1 MVNWESLSGSH
12 DLVQRD
18 MNTLLALV
26 AAMAISMA
34 LIPVMVRIA
43 PRLGLMDQP
52 GVRKVHAVP
61 VPRVGG
67 VGIVV
72 GALIP
77 ILFLLPEDNLSQAY
91 IIGTLVLFVFGLWDD
106 IFEIGHYTK
115 FLGQLLAVSIV
126 IFYGD
131 LYVITFPFIPGGEII
146 PLLGIPFTFVAM
158 VGMINAVNL
167 SDGLDG
173 LAGGESLFSLG
184 AITLLAIL
192 VDGVVALTITLTV
205 IGGVFGFLRYNTHP
219 ARVFMGDSGSQ
230 FLGYALA
237 YLVILLTQSVDRDLS
252 PAVVLL
258 LLGLPV
264 VDSLV
269 VIVNRLR
276 TRISPFKARRDH
288 IHHRLLDLGFV
299 HHESVIIIYSLQ
311 MVFVTSGVLLRYE
324 SNMLIMAVYL
334 VLCSGIFTMLGLAER
349 SGWKL
354 SDRKRV
360 DGQTTVMAHDVLKRI
375 LVIVPRRFLSIGI
388 PIYFIGTSL
397 IVERV
402 PSDFAKMSLLV
413 AGLMTL
419 ELSFG
424 NAPRSIMRRALIYIV
439 AAFVG
444 YLGISWTPIWM
455 EFLEPSKT
463 VFFILIAVAF
473 AAAVKFSPRRRKTEF
488 ETTATD
494 YLVVFCLVAVLMV
507 SKGNFW
513 GSDGVMFVVQ
523 MVVIFYGCEL
533 LIMEKRGKWS
543 GLSAAALVTA
553 VILAL
558 RGLLLT

>member
-1 MVNWESLSGSH
+1 
-12 DLVQRD
+12 

-34 LIPVMVRIA
+34 LIPIMVRVA
-43 PRLGLMDQP
+43 PRLGLMDRP
-52 GVRKVHAVP
+52 GVRKVHAAP

-72 GALIP
+72 GALVP
-77 ILFLLPEDNLSQAY
+77 IFFLLPPDKVSQAY
-91 IIGTLVLFVFGLWDD
+91 IIGTLILFVFGLWDD
-106 IFEIGHYTK
+106 MFEIGYYPK
-115 FLGQLLAVSIV
+115 FLGQLVAVSIV
-126 IFYGD
+126 VFYGD
-131 LYVITFPFIPGGEII
+131 VYVTTFPFIPGGEIP

-158 VGMINAVNL
+158 VGMINAINL

-173 LAGGESLFSLG
+173 LAGGESLFTLG

-205 IGGVFGFLRYNTHP
+205 IGGIFGFLRYNTHP

-230 FLGYALA
+230 FLGYTLGYLA
-237 YLVILLTQSVDRDLS
+237 ILLTQSVDRDLS

-269 VIVNRLR
+269 VMVNRVR
-276 TRISPFKARRDH
+276 ARISPFQAGRDH

-311 MVFVTSGVLLRYE
+311 MVFVTSAVLLRYE
-324 SNMLIMAVYL
+324 SNALITAVYL
-334 VLCSGIFTMLGLAER
+334 VLCSGVFTMLSLAER

-354 SDRKRV
+354 SGQKRV
-360 DGQTTVMAHDVLKRI
+360 NGQAAVNTHQALRHI
-375 LVIVPRRFLSIGI
+375 LVIVPRRFLAIGI
-388 PIYFIGTSL
+388 PLYLIGTSL

-402 PSDFAKMSLLV
+402 PSDFAKMSMLV
-413 AGLMTL
+413 AGLMAL
-419 ELSFG
+419 ELFFG
-424 NAPRSIMRRALIYIV
+424 NAPRSIMRRALIYIT
-439 AAFVG
+439 AAFIG
-444 YLGISWTPIWM
+444 YLGISYTPLWLDSM
-455 EFLEPSKT
+455 EPAKT
-463 VFFILIAVAF
+463 VFFILIAIAF
-473 AAAVKFSPRRRKTEF
+473 VVAVKYSPRRRKIEF

-494 YLVVFCLVAVLMV
+494 YLVVLCLVAVLMV

-523 MVVIFYGCEL
+523 MVIIFYGCEL
-533 LIMEKRGKWS
+533 LIMEKRGNWS
-543 GLSAAALVTA
+543 GLSTAALVTT
-553 VILAL
+553 VILAI

>member
-1 MVNWESLSGSH
+1 
-12 DLVQRD
+12 

-34 LIPVMVRIA
+34 LIPIMVRVA
-43 PRLGLMDQP
+43 PRLGLMDRP
-52 GVRKVHAVP
+52 GVRKVHTAP

-77 ILFLLPEDNLSQAY
+77 IFFLLPSDKVSQAY
-91 IIGTLVLFVFGLWDD
+91 IFGTLILFVFGLWDD
-106 IFEIGHYTK
+106 MFEIGYYRK
-115 FLGQLLAVSIV
+115 FLGQLVAVSIV
-126 IFYGD
+126 VFYGD
-131 LYVITFPFIPGGEII
+131 VYVTTFPFIPGGEIP

-158 VGMINAVNL
+158 VGMINAINL

-173 LAGGESLFSLG
+173 LAGGESLFTLG

-205 IGGVFGFLRYNTHP
+205 IGGIFGFLRYNTHP

-230 FLGYALA
+230 FLGYTLGYLA
-237 YLVILLTQSVDRDLS
+237 ILLTQSVDRDLS

-269 VIVNRLR
+269 VMVNRIR
-276 TRISPFKARRDH
+276 ARISPFKAGRDH
-288 IHHRLLDLGFV
+288 IHHRLIDLGFV

-311 MVFVTSGVLLRYE
+311 MVFVTSAVLLRYE
-324 SNMLIMAVYL
+324 SNALIIAVYL
-334 VLCSGIFTMLGLAER
+334 VLCSAVFTMLALAER

-354 SDRKRV
+354 SGQKRIN
-360 DGQTTVMAHDVLKRI
+360 GQTAVIAHQALKHI
-375 LVIVPRRFLSIGI
+375 LIIVPRRFLAIGI
-388 PIYFIGTSL
+388 PLYLIGTGL

-402 PSDFAKMSLLV
+402 PSDFAKMSMLV

-419 ELSFG
+419 ELLFG
-424 NAPRSIMRRALIYIV
+424 NSPRSITRRALIYIT
-439 AAFVG
+439 AAFIG
-444 YLGISWTPIWM
+444 YLGISYTPLWL
-455 EFLEPSKT
+455 ESLEPVKT

-473 AAAVKFSPRRRKTEF
+473 VVAVKYSPRRRKIEF

-494 YLVVFCLVAVLMV
+494 YLVVLCLVAVLMV
-507 SKGNFW
+507 SKGNLW
-513 GSDGVMFVVQ
+513 GNDGVMFVVQ
-523 MVVIFYGCEL
+523 MVIIFYGCEL
-533 LIMEKRGKWS
+533 LIMEKRGNWS
-543 GLSAAALVTA
+543 SLSTAALVTT
-553 VILAL
+553 VILGL
-558 RGLLLT
+558 RGWVLT

>member
-1 MVNWESLSGSH
+1 
-12 DLVQRD
+12 

-26 AAMAISMA
+26 AAMAISMM
-34 LIPVMVRIA
+34 LIPIMVRFA
-43 PRLGLMDQP
+43 PRLGLMDRP
-52 GVRKVHAVP
+52 GARKVHAAP

-77 ILFLLPEDNLSQAY
+77 IFFLLPPDKVSQAY
-91 IIGTLVLFVFGLWDD
+91 IAGTLILFVFGLWDD
-106 IFEIGHYTK
+106 MFEIGHYPK
-115 FLGQLLAVSIV
+115 FIGQLVAVSIV
-126 IFYGD
+126 VFYGD
-131 LYVITFPFIPGGEII
+131 VYITTFPFIPGGEIP

-158 VGMINAVNL
+158 VGMINAINL

-173 LAGGESLFSLG
+173 LAGGESLFTLG
-184 AITLLAIL
+184 AITLLAVL
-192 VDGVVALTITLTV
+192 VDSVVALTITLTV
-205 IGGVFGFLRYNTHP
+205 IGGIFGFLRYNTYP

-230 FLGYALA
+230 FLGYTLGYLA
-237 YLVILLTQSVDRDLS
+237 ILLTQSVDRDLS

-269 VIVNRLR
+269 VMVNRVR
-276 TRISPFKARRDH
+276 ARISPFQAGRDH

-311 MVFVTSGVLLRYE
+311 MVFVTSAVLLRYE
-324 SNMLIMAVYL
+324 SNALIIAVYL
-334 VLCSGIFTMLGLAER
+334 VLCSGVFTMLTLAER

-354 SDRKRV
+354 SDQKRAN
-360 DGQTTVMAHDVLKRI
+360 GQTTVMAHDALRRI
-375 LVIVPRRFLSIGI
+375 LVIVPRRFLAIGI
-388 PIYFIGTSL
+388 PLYLIGTSL

-402 PSDFAKMSLLV
+402 PSDFAKMSMLV
-413 AGLMTL
+413 AGLMVL
-419 ELSFG
+419 ELFFG
-424 NAPRSIMRRALIYIV
+424 NAPRSIMRRALIYIT
-439 AAFVG
+439 AAFIG
-444 YLGISWTPIWM
+444 YLGISYTPIWLD
-455 EFLEPSKT
+455 FLEPVKT

-473 AAAVKFSPRRRKTEF
+473 AAAVKFSPRRRKIEF

-523 MVVIFYGCEL
+523 MVIIFYGCEL

-543 GLSAAALVTA
+543 GLSTAALVT
-553 VILAL
+553 VSILAL